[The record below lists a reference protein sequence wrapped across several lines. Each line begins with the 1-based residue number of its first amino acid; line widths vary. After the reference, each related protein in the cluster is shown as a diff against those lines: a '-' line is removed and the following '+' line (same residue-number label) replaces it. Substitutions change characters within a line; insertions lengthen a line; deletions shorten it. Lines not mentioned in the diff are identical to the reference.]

1 MLSDLQQMFL
11 DNTGIKFTLQ
21 TDSWWTELFY
31 PRLFQTNTVFNSFH
45 SNLIF
50 EVKKQAIN
58 QTQLIFN
65 PGWMVGGFRK
75 SDSTADEQFVL
86 ILYQLQAHL
95 HVSEVEEVVH
105 VSRGCILVI
114 GDKNLWGEKKKK
126 KKRYSWLE
134 RELICVKLEET

>member
-1 MLSDLQQMFL
+1 
-11 DNTGIKFTLQ
+11 
-21 TDSWWTELFY
+21 
-31 PRLFQTNTVFNSFH
+31 
-45 SNLIF
+45 
-50 EVKKQAIN
+50 
-58 QTQLIFN
+58 
-65 PGWMVGGFRK
+65 MVGGFRK

-86 ILYQLQAHL
+86 ILYHLQAHL

-126 KKRYSWLE
+126 RYSWLE